1 VNSLIVIIPNF
12 IVEEA
17 LKHASI
23 EPEREVSGVFIGRT
37 LDRRGNKNVEHGTFI
52 EICDIIRNEGEI
64 RKNFALL
71 DCDFLLKVSKKIE
84 RDPTLSIKGSYHSH
98 PPKVFPLRFS
108 NIDKRT
114 FLKMQELSDEP
125 MVSLLINPVSKEYK
139 IITIDKY
146 LEEIN
151 LVYEIYKNL
160 YVINYGYIRGF
171 DRKISNLSGEQ
182 REKILDNLS
191 KKYEAKEELNK
202 LSKAIELLDDY
213 RHIKEIEE
221 FISKVNELHE
231 HYYTEKFDTV
241 SSSVY
246 SLKEEFK
253 ELWRKIEKSKKTQKK
268 GEKNKPYRKILVLEN
283 LIEKY
288 YKEHW
293 KESQEDLSFI
303 LNGKIKKECGIPATF
318 SVLSKNLK
326 FNKKLKNLFKG
337 DYDKK
342 MEEIERSIKKFIV
355 NKIGEEG
362 LKELKKEVNK

>member
-1 VNSLIVIIPNF
+1 MIIPNF

-37 LDRRGNKNVEHGTFI
+37 LDRRGNKNGEHGTFI
-52 EICDIIRNEGEI
+52 EICDIIPNEGEI
-64 RKNFALL
+64 RKSFALL
-71 DCDFLLKVSKKIE
+71 DCNFLLKVSKKIE

-171 DRKISNLSGEQ
+171 DRKISNLSREQ

-191 KKYEAKEELNK
+191 KKYEAKEELNR
-202 LSKAIELLDDY
+202 LSKAVELLDNY
-213 RHIKEIEE
+213 RHIKESKEFINKVNKLYECYYKEE
-221 FISKVNELHE
+221 F
-231 HYYTEKFDTV
+231 DTIL
-241 SSSVY
+241 SSIC
-246 SLKEEFK
+246 SLQEEFK
-253 ELWRKIEKSKKTQKK
+253 ELWNKIQKK
-268 GEKNKPYRKILVLEN
+268 GEKNKPYEEILVLEN

-288 YKEHW
+288 YKRYW

-303 LNGKIKKECGIPATF
+303 LDGKIKKECGIPATF

-342 MEEIERSIKKFIV
+342 MKEMESSIKKFIV